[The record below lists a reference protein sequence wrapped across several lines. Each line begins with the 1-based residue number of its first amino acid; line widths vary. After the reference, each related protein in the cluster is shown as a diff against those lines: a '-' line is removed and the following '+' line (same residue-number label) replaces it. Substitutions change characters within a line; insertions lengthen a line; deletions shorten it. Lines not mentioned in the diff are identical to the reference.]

1 LTEKDLAKNII
12 LVILMLLSTKSLY
25 AEDALTINVGVSEFK
40 PYSSIDP
47 NTGQCVGSGFDLTK
61 QLLEPYNIK
70 IKTSCAAPARI
81 YRSLSSGTVDLSLN
95 IKSTL
100 AIQDK
105 VTFTTIPFDALILNF
120 YANSD
125 NSNGNNKIASIR
137 GYDYN
142 GFRDSLSQQ
151 GFEFVD
157 VSNAEDAV
165 RLFAN
170 KRTGYLLSYAAPFK
184 YYIENEKSQLE
195 LLILTN
201 AITELLLA
209 IPTHYAISKASP
221 HHDVLVNVF
230 KELDKATTDQKY
242 HIDAFK

>member
-1 LTEKDLAKNII
+1 
-12 LVILMLLSTKSLY
+12 MLFYTKTLY
-25 AEDALTINVGVSEFK
+25 AEDALTINVGVSVFK

-47 NTGQCVGSGFDLTK
+47 NTGQCVGSGFDLTR

-81 YRSLSSGTVDLSLN
+81 YRLLSSGTVDLTLN

-100 AIQDK
+100 AVQDK

-120 YANSD
+120 YANPD
-125 NSNGNNKIASIR
+125 KKNGNKKIASIR

-142 GFRDSLSQQ
+142 GFRESLTQQ

-157 VSNAEDAV
+157 VSGASDAI

-170 KRTGYLLSYAAPFK
+170 KRTSYLLSYAGPFK
-184 YYIENEKSQLE
+184 YYIENEKSQPE
-195 LLILTN
+195 LLTLTN

-209 IPTHYAISKASP
+209 IPTHYAISKASL
-221 HHDVLVNVF
+221 HHDVLVGVF
-230 KELDKATTDQKY
+230 KEVDKVITEQAY
-242 HIDAFK
+242 HVDAFK

>member
-1 LTEKDLAKNII
+1 MAKNII
-12 LVILMLLSTKSLY
+12 LAVLMLLFIKPLC
-25 AEDALTINVGVSEFK
+25 AEDGLTINVGVSVFK

-47 NTGQCVGSGFDLTK
+47 NTGRCVGSGFDLTR
-61 QLLEPYNIK
+61 QLLAPYNIK
-70 IKTSCAAPARI
+70 IETSCAAPARI

-100 AIQDK
+100 AIQDT

-125 NSNGNNKIASIR
+125 KRNGNNKIASIR

-142 GFRDSLSQQ
+142 GFRDSLSKQ

-170 KRTGYLLSYAAPFK
+170 KRTSYLLSYAGPFK
-184 YYIENEKSQLE
+184 YYIKNEKSQPE
-195 LLILTN
+195 LLTLTN

-230 KELDKATTDQKY
+230 KELDKATIDQKY